1 MADLAAVI
9 EARPSAAA
17 LLDKKMKKSHA
28 MISGG
33 VVIAALVVGL
43 GFIGIN
49 ILQDFSGVTLA
60 SFWPYALLVVALLI
74 ALGFEFVNGFHDTAN
89 AVATVIYTHSLDPN
103 IAVVW
108 SGLCNLCGVLLSS
121 GAVAYAIITLLPVEL
136 ILQVSS
142 GAGFAMVFALLIA
155 AIIWNLSTWWFG
167 LPASSSHTMVGS
179 IIGVGIANQLMSIH
193 TGTSGVDWEQATKVF
208 KVLLISPL
216 IGFGAAAILLLLS
229 KLFIL
234 TKWAK
239 NFAILFDANHRKPLW
254 AIPTILITGIPGAFV
269 FNFIAPLILGLFGDP
284 GKALWQP
291 IQNFQS
297 TYVPY
302 GLYTVMLLVG
312 ILGLYLI
319 SLFARIVI
327 ENADVLFTAPKGAT
341 PPPWP
346 IRILLIF
353 TCSGVSFAHGSN
365 DGQKG
370 MGLIMLILIGTVPT
384 AYALNHAVSSHD
396 TQAFITASEQAGLVI
411 NNHVDKNGI
420 LGDDARAEVTDYIRT
435 KQIRPDTMLALR
447 ELVNDLRG
455 DVLTY
460 KEYKAVPANR
470 QANVRN
476 DMYVA
481 SEAIRL
487 LQKRDDSLKAAGQ
500 PTVFTAAENA
510 TLKSYKSKVDQAT
523 KFIPPWVKVAV
534 ALALGMGT
542 MVGWKRIVVTV
553 GEKIGKEHLT
563 YAQGACAELVAMCT
577 ISAADTWGLPVSTTH
592 VLSSGVAGTMAANG
606 SGLQLSTIRN
616 IAMAWVLTL
625 PAAALL
631 SGGLFWLFRQVTS

>member
-1 MADLAAVI
+1 MADVATAV
-9 EARPSAAA
+9 EAPPQGPS
-17 LLDKKMKKSHA
+17 LLDRKMKKSHA
-28 MISGG
+28 MVSGF
-33 VVIAALVVGL
+33 VVLAALVIGV
-43 GFIGIN
+43 GFIGFKIAD
-49 ILQDFSGVTLA
+49 DFRGVTIG
-60 SFWPYALLVVALLI
+60 SIWPYLLLILALFI

-179 IIGVGIANQLMSIH
+179 IIGVGLANQLMSAN

-216 IGFGAAAILLLLS
+216 VGFVAAALLLLLS

-234 TKWAK
+234 TKPAK
-239 NFAILFDANHRKPLW
+239 EFAVLYDGNYRKPLW
-254 AIPTILITGIPGAFV
+254 AIPTILITGVPGAYV
-269 FNFIAPLILGLFGDP
+269 FNFIAPLVLGIFGAP
-284 GKALWQP
+284 GMFLWHP
-291 IQNFQS
+291 IQAFES
-297 TYVPY
+297 SHSPY
-302 GLYTVMLLVG
+302 GLLLVMLLVG
-312 ILGLYLI
+312 IAGLYCI

-327 ENADVLFTAPKGAT
+327 ENADVLYSAPTGTT

-346 IRILLIF
+346 IRALLIF

-384 AYALNHAVSSHD
+384 AYALNHAVTARE
-396 TQAFITASEQAGLVI
+396 TQSFIVASEQAVSVLDR
-411 NNHVDKNGI
+411 HVDKNGI
-420 LGDDARAEVTDYIRT
+420 LGADARAEVTDYIRT
-435 KQIRPDTMLALR
+435 RQTRPDTMLALR

-487 LQKRDDSLKAAGQ
+487 MEKNDDSLKKDGKQ
-500 PTVFTAAENA
+500 PVFTADENKSMA
-510 TLKSYKSKVDQAT
+510 TYKKAVDQAT
-523 KFIPPWVKVAV
+523 KFIPDWVKVAV

-577 ISAADTWGLPVSTTH
+577 ISAADGFGLPVSTTH

-606 SGLQLSTIRN
+606 SGLQISTIRN
-616 IAMAWVLTL
+616 IAMAWVMTL

-631 SGGLFWLFRQVTS
+631 SGSLFWAFRQFAN